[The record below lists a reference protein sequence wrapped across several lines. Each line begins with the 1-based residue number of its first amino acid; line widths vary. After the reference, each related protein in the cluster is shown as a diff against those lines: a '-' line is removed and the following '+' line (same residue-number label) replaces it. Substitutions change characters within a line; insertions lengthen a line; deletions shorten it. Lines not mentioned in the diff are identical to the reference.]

1 MSIIVE
7 ADQASAHY
15 WSDLWRFRELFQ
27 VLAWRDL
34 SVRYKQT
41 VVGIAW
47 AVIRPLLSVIV
58 FTIVFGKLARLE
70 SNTTDPYPLIVF
82 SGLLP
87 WMFFATALTDAS
99 NSLVTNSNLVSKV
112 YFPRMILPTAAISVA
127 LTDMLISLGMLA
139 GIMCWFQYVPTWRII
154 FLPVMIVL
162 LFFLALGPA
171 LWTSAQIVK
180 YRDFRFVIP
189 FAVQLGFY
197 ISPVGFQSSIVPEQW
212 RWLYSLNPIVGL
224 IDGFRWCIL
233 HDGNS
238 LNWSSLLISVVAT
251 VVALLFGVRYF
262 RRTEAEFADYI

>member
-70 SNTTDPYPLIVF
+70 ASVSDPYPLVVF

-112 YFPRMILPTAAISVA
+112 YFPRMILPTAAIS
-127 LTDMLISLGMLA
+127 
-139 GIMCWFQYVPTWRII
+139 
-154 FLPVMIVL
+154 
-162 LFFLALGPA
+162 
-171 LWTSAQIVK
+171 
-180 YRDFRFVIP
+180 
-189 FAVQLGFY
+189 
-197 ISPVGFQSSIVPEQW
+197 
-212 RWLYSLNPIVGL
+212 
-224 IDGFRWCIL
+224 
-233 HDGNS
+233 
-238 LNWSSLLISVVAT
+238 
-251 VVALLFGVRYF
+251 
-262 RRTEAEFADYI
+262 